1 LFHIGR
7 GGVVS
12 CAPYL
17 LTVRCNLRA
26 SEVGRAVIRHVVLIE
41 TVFL

>member
-12 CAPYL
+12 CL
-17 LTVRCNLRA
+17 GVNILV
-26 SEVGRAVIRHVVLIE
+26 S
-41 TVFL
+41 FLVTQTGNTF